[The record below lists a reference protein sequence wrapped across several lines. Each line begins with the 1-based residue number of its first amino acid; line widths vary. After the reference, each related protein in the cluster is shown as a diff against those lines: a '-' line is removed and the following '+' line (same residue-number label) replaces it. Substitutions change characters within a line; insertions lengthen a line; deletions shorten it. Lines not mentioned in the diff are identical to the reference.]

1 MGSGNVRVRTQGS
14 AITKYITYKRSRSH
28 SWWSPRLSRRQRG
41 TGAGPGRLG
50 ARPCRRVRVTICY
63 PLARIDAR
71 LETHSKPGNLA
82 IFVYFSIFY
91 SFTIPTI
98 HSAMLYFFCYKTKMK
113 HKNEEERRKKT
124 GHKWRSYDAE
134 FFRSRRF
141 SQNVFFHRGVRTLCV
156 H

>member
-14 AITKYITYKRSRSH
+14 AVTKYITYKRSRSH

-91 SFTIPTI
+91 PFTIPTI
-98 HSAMLYFFCYKTKMK
+98 HSACTCYTSFVIKTR
-113 HKNEEERRKKT
+113 HKKEEERRKKT
-124 GHKWRSYDAE
+124 RHKWRSYDAE

-141 SQNVFFHRGVRTLCV
+141 SQNVFFFIGE
-156 H
+156 

>member
-91 SFTIPTI
+91 PFTIPTI
-98 HSAMLYFFCYKTKMK
+98 HSACTCYTSFVIKQKWNTKMK
-113 HKNEEERRKKT
+113 KKDERKRDTNGEVMTQNFSVNVGFLKT
-124 GHKWRSYDAE
+124 
-134 FFRSRRF
+134 F
-141 SQNVFFHRGVRTLCV
+141 SFIRE
-156 H
+156 